1 MLSCVQRGLTFP
13 DENLNSHLSVWHFHM
28 WPWALVGEDQLNHL
42 NALLW
47 CSLLITQYL
56 LGVLSA
62 LGTVQ
67 KNKLTK
73 AKGPSSLLLTAG
85 YLLRKAQKS
94 PLRCALEDWETHPSG
109 DAH

>member
-1 MLSCVQRGLTFP
+1 
-13 DENLNSHLSVWHFHM
+13 M
-28 WPWALVGEDQLNHL
+28 WPWALGKSKEQLNHL
-42 NALLW
+42 HALLW
-47 CSLLITQYL
+47 YSSLITRYL

-67 KNKLTK
+67 KDKPTK
-73 AKGPSSLLLTAG
+73 AKGSPSPLLTAG

-94 PLRCALEDWETHPSG
+94 PLRCELEDWEIHPSG